1 MERLARFFSDD
12 IYPSEEEVSP
22 RRSPRHFFPSQS
34 GPEGG
39 EVITFGPGTYDS
51 YNPYHHDYRGG
62 DFNTPYHDY
71 RGGDFN
77 TPYHD
82 SKAEAPNSAH
92 HDSKA
97 EATNSAHRD
106 SKAEAPNSP
115 HRDSK
120 AEAPNSPH
128 HDSKVEAPNSPHH
141 DSKVEA
147 PNSPHHDSKVEAPNH
162 LEIQQDDAILHKIDE
177 IKDLFSG
184 DKNSRKKAQEN
195 LITQFQMYSNQ
206 EIKRLKEYIKLTEIF
221 ANKNFNTIRDK
232 RLHDAIETELKKM
245 PSKIEGDLEALF
257 SDDKAKREDVRK
269 EFSVG
274 LIEHFKQELQTA
286 KDLFEWAKT
295 FTKQFGP
302 DEKWVQD
309 GIKKQLEE
317 VFKKCQTSDTPSMAN
332 AKLKEAIPESL
343 KDGIPVKEI
352 PSTICGRDIELIN
365 GKDSKALI
373 SALVKGAHPR
383 WDNSKVQKKT
393 QNLTKDAQEINNLNI
408 EEVKQLI
415 KNLQNANLIE
425 KERKVIAYVYQD
437 GKIKSFQIT
446 EGDSEKPPYAVLH
459 QPNANESR
467 FAAIKVPKRKY
478 Y

>member
-1 MERLARFFSDD
+1 MERLARFFSDN
-12 IYPSEEEVSP
+12 IYPSEEEASP

-39 EVITFGPGTYDS
+39 EGITFGPSIYDP
-51 YNPYHHDYRGG
+51 YNPYHHNHGGG

-82 SKAEAPNSAH
+82 SKAEASNSIH
-92 HDSKA
+92 QDSKA
-97 EATNSAHRD
+97 EASNSIHQDSKVEAPSSSHRD
-106 SKAEAPNSP
+106 SKAEAPSSS

-120 AEAPNSPH
+120 AEAPSSSH
-128 HDSKVEAPNSPHH
+128 RDSKAEAPDHT
-141 DSKVEA
+141 
-147 PNSPHHDSKVEAPNH
+147 
-162 LEIQQDDAILHKIDE
+162 EIQQDDAILHKTNE

-184 DKNSRKKAQEN
+184 DRNSRKKAQEN
-195 LITQFQMYSNQ
+195 LITQFQMYSEQ
-206 EIKRLKEYIKLTEIF
+206 EIKRSKEYIKLTEIF

-232 RLHDAIETELKKM
+232 PLHDAIKTELQKM

-269 EFSVG
+269 KFSVG

-332 AKLKEAIPESL
+332 AKLKEAIRESL
-343 KDGIPVKEI
+343 ENGIPVNERPK
-352 PSTICGRDIELIN
+352 SICGRDVELVD
-365 GKDSKALI
+365 GQDSKALI
-373 SALVKGAHPR
+373 FALVKGAHPR

-393 QNLTKDAQEINNLNI
+393 QNLTKDAQEISSLDS
-408 EEVKQLI
+408 EEVRQLI

-425 KERKVIAYVYQD
+425 EERKVIAYVYQD

-446 EGDSEKPPYAVLH
+446 GRDSEKPPYAVLH
-459 QPNANESR
+459 CPATKEFR